1 MDLDNRPPKLVDIEF
16 DFRHI
21 LLGSVDN
28 LVKILADLAKRCRR
42 PADKKPDL
50 SGRWS
55 ADIISPYAW
64 KELREQVGAVNATT
78 FATFSR
84 RSTWHSTAK
93 LISPLNDEEHSAAS
107 LSSSQLLVFMRSD
120 VSCPEKDDSNSEMIF
135 AWAALS
141 VNKPGGNKAQFMQ
154 WFQLMSMTQ
163 LSDLQTQLAHV
174 FSRGGMHDSPT
185 PFTLDWDWKAYAAAL
200 RRSTDGGK
208 PRYEDSDVIAH
219 FEGAVLPRMLH
230 IIRRAD

>member
-1 MDLDNRPPKLVDIEF
+1 MTLVDKSSF
-16 DFRHI
+16 QVMAYKLPGNDLRDVQQT
-21 LLGSVDN
+21 L
-28 LVKILADLAKRCRR
+28 DLA
-42 PADKKPDL
+42 
-50 SGRWS
+50 
-55 ADIISPYAW
+55 
-64 KELREQVGAVNATT
+64 
-78 FATFSR
+78 F
-84 RSTWHSTAK
+84 HSQTN
-93 LISPLNDEEHSAAS
+93 LPSLNDEEHSAAS